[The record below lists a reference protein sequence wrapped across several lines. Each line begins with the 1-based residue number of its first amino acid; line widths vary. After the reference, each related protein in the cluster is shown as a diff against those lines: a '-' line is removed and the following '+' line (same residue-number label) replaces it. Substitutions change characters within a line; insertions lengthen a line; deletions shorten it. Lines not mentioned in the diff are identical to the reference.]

1 MPEHQPV
8 VKQRSRYRSM
18 FVPGTMFAM
27 ETSADRP
34 IPEPPWRAP
43 RRGRPARTPLT
54 REAIVDAALR
64 VVDKEGA
71 DGLNMRRVAEEL
83 GTGPASLYW
92 HVANK
97 DELINL
103 LVDRVVGEIELP
115 EPDPDPARW
124 QERFR
129 EGMRRARRV
138 FQRHPGVAGL
148 TLGRIPVG
156 PNLVR
161 LAESML
167 ALLRGA
173 GVPDHVAAYAPDLL
187 GLYLGASAYEEA
199 LGFPSPTGE
208 DLPPEEIVAMIR
220 GYFES
225 MPADRFPNV
234 HATLDELVSGG
245 PDERFELGLEIIT
258 RGLASYIQ
266 R

>member
-1 MPEHQPV
+1 
-8 VKQRSRYRSM
+8 
-18 FVPGTMFAM
+18 MFAM
-27 ETSADRP
+27 EAREDHP
-34 IPEPPWRAP
+34 IPEPPWSTA
-43 RRGRPARTPLT
+43 RRERPARTPLT

-64 VVDKEGA
+64 VVDREGA
-71 DGLNMRRVAEEL
+71 RGLSMRRVADEL

-92 HVANK
+92 HVSGK

-115 EPDPDPARW
+115 PPDPERW
-124 QERFR
+124 QEQFM
-129 EGMRRARRV
+129 EGMRQARRV

-161 LAESML
+161 LAEATL

-173 GVPDHVAAYAPDLL
+173 GVPDRIAAYAPDLL
-187 GLYLGASAYEEA
+187 GLYLGASAYEES

-225 MPADRFPNV
+225 MPADQFPNV
-234 HATLDELVSGG
+234 RETLDEMFSGG
-245 PDERFELGLEIIT
+245 PDERFELGLEIII
-258 RGLASYIQ
+258 RGFASYIQ

>member
-1 MPEHQPV
+1 MHEHPPV
-8 VKQRSRYRSM
+8 VKQRSSHELM
-18 FVPGTMFAM
+18 FVSGTMFVM
-27 ETSADRP
+27 ETSPDRP

-115 EPDPDPARW
+115 EPDPARW
-124 QERFR
+124 QEVFR
-129 EGMRRARRV
+129 EWALRAREV
-138 FQRHPGVAGL
+138 FLRHPGVGGL

-161 LAESML
+161 LAEATL

-173 GVPDHVAAYAPDLL
+173 GVPDRVAAYVPDLL
-187 GLYLGASAYEEA
+187 GLYLGATAYEES
-199 LGFPSPTGE
+199 LGLPSPAGE
-208 DLPPEEIVAMIR
+208 DLPPEEIVGMIR

-234 HATLDELVSGG
+234 RETLDLMFSGG

>member
-1 MPEHQPV
+1 
-8 VKQRSRYRSM
+8 M
-18 FVPGTMFAM
+18 FVM

-43 RRGRPARTPLT
+43 RRGRAARTPLT

-71 DGLNMRRVAEEL
+71 DGLSMRRVAEEL

-115 EPDPDPARW
+115 EPDPARW
-124 QERFR
+124 QEVFR
-129 EGMRRARRV
+129 EWARRTREV

-161 LAESML
+161 LAESTL

-173 GVPDHVAAYAPDLL
+173 GIPDRIAAYAPDLL

-225 MPADRFPNV
+225 MPADQFPNV
-234 HATLDELVSGG
+234 RETLDEMFSGG
-245 PDERFELGLEIIT
+245 PDERFELGLEIII
-258 RGLASYIQ
+258 RGFASYIQ

>member
-1 MPEHQPV
+1 M
-8 VKQRSRYRSM
+8 
-18 FVPGTMFAM
+18 
-27 ETSADRP
+27 
-34 IPEPPWRAP
+34 
-43 RRGRPARTPLT
+43 
-54 REAIVDAALR
+54 DAALR
-64 VVDKEGA
+64 VVDSEGA
-71 DGLNMRRVAEEL
+71 DGLSMRRVAEEL

-115 EPDPDPARW
+115 EPDPARW
-124 QERFR
+124 QEQFR
-129 EGMRRARRV
+129 EGMLHARRV

-161 LAESML
+161 MAESIL

-173 GVPDHVAAYAPDLL
+173 GIPDHVAAYAPDLL
-187 GLYLGASAYEEA
+187 GLYLGASTYEES
-199 LGFPSPTGE
+199 LGMPSPTGE
-208 DLPPEEIVAMIR
+208 ELPPEEIVGMIR

-234 HATLDELVSGG
+234 RETLDEMFSGG

-258 RGLASYIQ
+258 RGFASYIQ